1 MISELNMRIINH
13 DELYPIK
20 PTISFK
26 ESMAPLCKKTFQ
38 NKLASS
44 REKCN
49 AKLQMTCNANL
60 PSFIA

>member
-20 PTISFK
+20 LTISFV
-26 ESMAPLCKKTFQ
+26 ESMVPLCKNFST
-38 NKLASS
+38 KLAAQ
-44 REKCN
+44 EKCD

-60 PSFIA
+60 PSFIP